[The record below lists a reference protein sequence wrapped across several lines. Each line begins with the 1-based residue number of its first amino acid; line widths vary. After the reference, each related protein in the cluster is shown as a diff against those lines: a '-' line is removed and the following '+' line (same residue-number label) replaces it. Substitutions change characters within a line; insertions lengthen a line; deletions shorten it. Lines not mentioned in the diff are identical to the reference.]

1 MTPELWQRLKPLFY
15 AALQEGTES
24 RAAFVEAAC
33 GDDLALKTQ
42 LKQLLEAEQGN
53 TGSADLPFAHVYDL
67 LNERN
72 GRFLIG
78 RTMIGQIISHYRI
91 IEMLGGGGMGVVYKA
106 EDVSLGRFVA
116 LKFLPDHLAQDRQM
130 LERFRREARAASALN
145 HPHICTI
152 HEIGEEEG
160 HVFIVMELMEG
171 ATLKHRIAAG
181 PLQIREVVEWGIEI
195 SDALDAA
202 HSKGIVH
209 RDIKPANMFVTE
221 RGQIKILDFGLAKLL
236 HASATTNPS
245 EAPTAAPPDNLTLP
259 GTVMGTI
266 VYMSPEQVRCE
277 EVDGRTDMFSFGI
290 VLYEMATGVLP
301 FRGESNG
308 VVSEAILNRTPVA
321 PVRLNPDVPPKLEEI
336 ISKSLEKDR
345 ELRYQSAADM
355 RIDLQRLRR
364 DSESVREISATPHV
378 ASKLWP
384 GAAIAWSPGLL
395 SIVGLGVIAIAAII
409 AIGLAVYMTPAPVSG
424 PLESTQ
430 ITSSP
435 EPKEGPLFTDGS
447 RLYFDSRGT
456 PSEMAVGGGPIVPM
470 RILERGMVMLDISAD
485 ASKALGLKFDG
496 EDTMGRGT
504 LWTTAM
510 LGGTPRKLSDHL
522 ANLARWSPDGR
533 SVVFS
538 DEQVLYRIGADGE
551 NLTKFWE
558 APREVKDLAFSP
570 DGRQLSVTVGD
581 APDTPRLWRLGADGK
596 NAQPLQFD
604 WPVKVDQYAGQ
615 WTPDGRHF
623 LFSSKREGR
632 DNVYELVAPRWFEF
646 WRKPTP
652 VRITGNQIPILAST
666 PSRDSRGLFVLS
678 RMDEG
683 AMRAYDPRLK
693 KLAPILDDLSMLGF
707 VISPNRMWMAYTEY
721 PSRNLWKSRLDG
733 SDRLQLTHSYSVM
746 EQWSPDGKWLVY
758 SNWKNL
764 FLISSDGGAPE
775 KLTTGGRTPIAP
787 TWSSDGKTI
796 AFSYFPYPDILPRI
810 EVIDL
815 ATRQVSAMPTGKGY
829 YYPSWSPDGKW
840 LVAMAEN
847 PARMA
852 LYSTAT
858 NTWKDLRAFPEQWGF
873 WSWAPDS
880 NSLYMALLFGKATDG
895 IYRMTIPG
903 GKWEKLTDSEGV
915 NPANGTESFVSL
927 TREGQPAVMSR
938 TGTAQ
943 IYLLYWPQ

>member
-1 MTPELWQRLKPLFY
+1 MPD
-15 AALQEGTES
+15 S
-24 RAAFVEAAC
+24 
-33 GDDLALKTQ
+33 
-42 LKQLLEAEQGN
+42 
-53 TGSADLPFAHVYDL
+53 SS
-67 LNERN
+67 
-72 GRFLIG
+72 LIG
-78 RTMIGQIISHYRI
+78 QTVSHYRI
-91 IEMLGGGGMGVVYKA
+91 LEKLGGGGMGVVYRA
-106 EDVSLGRFVA
+106 EDTKLRRQVA
-116 LKFLPDHLAQDRQM
+116 LKFLPHDVAQDRVS
-130 LERFRREARAASALN
+130 LERFQREAQAASTLN
-145 HPHICTI
+145 HPNICTI
-152 HEIGEEEG
+152 YDIEESN
-160 HVFIVMELMEG
+160 VPPFIAMELLEG
-171 ATLKHRIAAG
+171 STLKHCLMSG
-181 PLQIREVVEWGIEI
+181 PFRLDTLLELGIGVA
-195 SDALDAA
+195 DGLDAA
-202 HSKGIVH
+202 HAKGIVH
-209 RDIKPANMFVTE
+209 RDIKPANLFVTE

-245 EAPTAAPPDNLTLP
+245 EAPTAISPDSLTLP

-364 DSESVREISATPHV
+364 DSESVREVSATPHV

-551 NLTKFWE
+551 NLTKLWE
-558 APREVKDLAFSP
+558 APREVNDLAFSP
-570 DGRQLSVTVGD
+570 DGRQLSVTVGSSPNI
-581 APDTPRLWRLGADGK
+581 ARLWRLSADGK

-604 WPVKVDQYAGQ
+604 WPVDADQYAGQ

-623 LFSSKREGR
+623 LFSSNREGR
-632 DNVYELVAPRWFEF
+632 NNVYELVAPRWFEF

-683 AMRAYDPRLK
+683 AMRAFDPRLK

-707 VISPNRMWMAYTEY
+707 VISPDREWMAYTEY
-721 PSRNLWKSRLDG
+721 PSRNLWKSKLDG
-733 SDRLQLTHSYSVM
+733 SERLQLTHSYSVM

-764 FLISSDGGAPE
+764 FLVSSDGGAPE
-775 KLTTGGRTPIAP
+775 KLTPDGRTPIAP

-796 AFSYFPYPDILPRI
+796 MFSYFPVPNTLPRI

-815 ATRQVSAMPTGKGY
+815 ATRKISEMPTGQGY
-829 YYPSWSPDGKW
+829 YYPSWSPDGKY
-840 LVAMAEN
+840 LVAMAVN

-852 LYSTAT
+852 LYSAAT
-858 NTWKDLRAFPEQWGF
+858 KTWKDLRGFPDQWGF

-880 NSLYMALLFGKATDG
+880 NSLYMALFQGNASDG
-895 IYRMTIPG
+895 VYRIPIPQG
-903 GKWEKLTDSEGV
+903 EWELLSSVQGI
-915 NPANGTESFVSL
+915 NPANSVETFVSL

-938 TGTAQ
+938 TGAAQ
-943 IYLLYWPQ
+943 IYLLHWPQ